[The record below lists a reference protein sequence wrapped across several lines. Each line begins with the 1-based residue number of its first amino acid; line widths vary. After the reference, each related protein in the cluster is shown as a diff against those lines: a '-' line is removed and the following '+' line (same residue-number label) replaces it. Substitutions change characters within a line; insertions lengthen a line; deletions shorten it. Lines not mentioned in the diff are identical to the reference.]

1 MPLRRRPRRG
11 RSGRDGGA
19 AGAAPGGP
27 ARGTGY
33 WEPAAYWLLYVV
45 ALAAVPLHW
54 RSENHALAV
63 LCGAAVLFSVRMI
76 TRTYGRGG
84 S

>member
-1 MPLRRRPRRG
+1 MCRERRKRGEFDVPLRRRPRRG

-19 AGAAPGGP
+19 
-27 ARGTGY
+27 GY